1 MTRYRL
7 TTEQKRFEQ
16 AWLKSEL
23 DLHGDSFLTFKVILR
38 TVHPERTYQ
47 TWSGRRKNVLT
58 GRDLLRTAHQDARV
72 LGCSFIKT
80 ITEVPEDFEQ
90 PAEEYWD
97 ILIDPDT
104 GKQTVS
110 FPGCDVWDT
119 TWFTL
124 PPYES
129 NDPKYEID
137 LELVTEMVIRR
148 HWPSSAPDRKAISAA
163 RPSVSAALNRGYTLE
178 MAYGKDPEVALGSAM
193 TRAGWVFN
201 IAYHRSRIENAGID
215 LDKHARFRDYQTFFD
230 LGMRPPTHEEMA
242 DKTIE
247 LAGNSRNSRNSQN
260 SKTRNR
266 NQRRHRN

>member
-1 MTRYRL
+1 MTRYQL
-7 TTEQKRFEQ
+7 TSEQRRSERE
-16 AWLKSEL
+16 WLKFEL
-23 DLHGDSFLTFKVILR
+23 ELHGDSFLSFDVIAR

-58 GRDLLRTAHQDARV
+58 GSDLLSTAHQDARL

-90 PAEEYWD
+90 PPEEYWD
-97 ILIDPDT
+97 IRIDPDT
-104 GKQTVS
+104 GKKTVS
-110 FPGCDVWDT
+110 FPGSDVWDT
-119 TWFTL
+119 SWFTL

-129 NDPKYEID
+129 SDPRYEID

-148 HWPSSAPDRKAISAA
+148 HWPSPTSDRKAISAA
-163 RPSVSAALNRGYTLE
+163 RPSVSAALNRGYTSE

-193 TRAGWVFN
+193 TRAGWVFDV
-201 IAYHRSRIENAGID
+201 AYHRARIENAGID
-215 LDKHARFRDYQTFFD
+215 LDQHARFRDYQTFFD

-242 DKTIE
+242 DKIIE
-247 LAGNSRNSRNSQN
+247 LAGNSRTRNSR
-260 SKTRNR
+260 TRHR